1 MLEDLV
7 KRHSLFWILPQKA
20 SDQVLGVGGDMAREG
35 EPDVH
40 DVPVGLLVGLR
51 LEGRLATQELVGE
64 DAQGPM
70 VHSLAVRITLET
82 DNLLSPQS
90 PRCPYL
96 DHLRR
101 QVVQCPAHGG
111 SPAAG
116 GVHRPPKVR
125 DLEIT

>member
-7 KRHSLFWILPQKA
+7 KRHSLLWILPQKS

-51 LEGRLATQELVGE
+51 LEGRLATQELVCE
-64 DAQGPM
+64 DTQGPV
-70 VHSLAVRITLET
+70 VHSLAVRVTLAT

-90 PRCPYL
+90 PRCPHL

-101 QVVQCPAHGG
+101 QVVQCPAHCC

-116 GVHRPPKVR
+116 GVHRPTKVR